1 MVAVSMAL
9 LFVAVR
15 TFLLVLVVDHR
26 LVRHVALLLVDGPA
40 PLLAACVVHRPA
52 SGHCELI
59 TVFLVAYSLCKNKF
73 ITLKD
78 FAIENKYIAIE
89 NKCRNLNL
97 HIQSRV
103 Q

>member
-1 MVAVSMAL
+1 MVAVSVAL

-40 PLLAACVVHRPA
+40 PLFTAGVVHRPA

-59 TVFLVAYSLCKNKF
+59 AVFLVAYSLCKNGFKY

-78 FAIENKYIAIE
+78 IAIE
-89 NKCRNLNL
+89 HK
-97 HIQSRV
+97 I
-103 Q
+103 